1 MDSADSDE
9 SLMLRY
15 RDGDAGAFEQL
26 YARHKA
32 PLYRYFLRQCSNRAT
47 AEELY
52 QDVWLN
58 LINAR
63 ERYEVKA
70 RFTTWLYHM
79 AHNRL
84 VDHYRSHSRG
94 VALAFEEDDCPDA
107 GTVAA
112 LTETVSVPERL
123 YAGREQAQRLL
134 VLVEALPAVQR
145 EAFLM
150 KEEGGLGLEEIAAA
164 TGVGR
169 ETAKS
174 RLRYAYTALRR
185 GMEDGV

>member
-15 RDGDAGAFEQL
+15 RDGDAEAFGQL

-47 AEELY
+47 AEELF
-52 QDVWLN
+52 QDVWMK
-58 LINAR
+58 LIGAR
-63 ERYEVKA
+63 DRYEVKA

-84 VDHYRSHSRG
+84 VDFYRSHARG
-94 VALAFEEDDCPDA
+94 IALEFEEEDCPDA
-107 GTVAA
+107 GAAIAGTVA
-112 LTETVSVPERL
+112 VPERQ

-134 VLVEALPAVQR
+134 ALVEALPATQR

-150 KEEGGLGLEEIAAA
+150 KEEGGLALEEIAAA

-174 RLRYAYTALRR
+174 RLRYAYAALRR
-185 GMEDGV
+185 GMEDEA